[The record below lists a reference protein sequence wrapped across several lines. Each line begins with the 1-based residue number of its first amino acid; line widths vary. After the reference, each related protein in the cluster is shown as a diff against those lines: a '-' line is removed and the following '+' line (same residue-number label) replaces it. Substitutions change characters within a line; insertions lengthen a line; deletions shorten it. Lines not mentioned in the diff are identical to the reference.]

1 MLRQCRVALALFPA
15 FALGVEFLSGC
26 GGNNAPPIPGSGSS
40 GCVGPPGANVSCAA
54 GGGPTPRPLGPQ
66 PVFGMTDTVGSPPP
80 ISGGTLLVT
89 RDGNT
94 AVASDPDRDAI
105 YVVDLTARSL
115 TFTIALQPG
124 DEPGRLAED
133 GAGLVHVALRG
144 GGALVTVDRATGA
157 VLARR
162 NVCPAPRGVAWDAST
177 DLVWVACATGEL
189 VALPSAGGAA
199 AQSVVVE
206 RDLRDVIVQ
215 PDGTLIVSKFRSA
228 ELLRVRSDGAVAA
241 RTPLPANAGS
251 AAHVAWRI
259 IAGPSAVT
267 TLAVHQQEATRPIL
281 TNMPGGY
288 SSGGVSPGSGGPPV
302 VGSGPLVLPADGG
315 PAFFPGG
322 PPGPET
328 IVESVVTVLGTD
340 GSVLRSPALV
350 PRAILPVDIALSP
363 EGGMV
368 AVASAG
374 FGFVN
379 SPGVWLVPID
389 ASTGSRGLNAGQSPV
404 VAVAFD
410 RSGDVL
416 AQTLEPAALL
426 FIATSTGE
434 TVNSLLLSATSRHHT
449 GSDIFHT
456 QAGGLIACASCHP
469 EGGDDGHLW
478 LLDGLPRRT
487 PSLRGTIAGTAPYHW
502 PGEELDMS
510 MLIGDV
516 YTGRMS
522 GAKLDPSQQQALK
535 DWVESIPAPAAP
547 SWVDANAARRG
558 QALFQGSA
566 GCATCHS
573 GAKFT
578 NNATVNVGTGRD
590 PGREPDGGAPPTA
603 FQVPPLVGVGW
614 RTPLFHDGCA
624 ASVADRFGKCATP
637 QHGSTAQLS
646 SQDVGDLTAYLDT
659 L

>member
-1 MLRQCRVALALFPA
+1 
-15 FALGVEFLSGC
+15 
-26 GGNNAPPIPGSGSS
+26 
-40 GCVGPPGANVSCAA
+40 
-54 GGGPTPRPLGPQ
+54 
-66 PVFGMTDTVGSPPP
+66 
-80 ISGGTLLVT
+80 VT

-115 TFTIALQPG
+115 TFTVALRPG

-133 GAGLVHVALRG
+133 GAGRVHVALRG
-144 GGALVTVDRATGA
+144 GGALVSIDRATGTL
-157 VLARR
+157 VARR
-162 NVCPAPRGVAWDAST
+162 SVCPAPRGVAWDEST

-189 VALPSAGGAA
+189 VALPSAGGATA
-199 AQSVVVE
+199 RSVVVE
-206 RDLRDVIVQ
+206 RDLRDIIVQ
-215 PDGTLIVSKFRSA
+215 RDGTLTVSKFRSA
-228 ELLRVRSDGAVAA
+228 ELLRVRSDGAVAG
-241 RTPLPANAGS
+241 RTSLPANAGS
-251 AAHVAWRI
+251 AAQVAWRI
-259 IAGPSAVT
+259 IAGPSGVS
-267 TLAVHQQEATRPIL
+267 TLAVHQEEATRPIP

-288 SSGGVSPGSGGPPV
+288 SGGGSGFGPGSGSFTV
-302 VGSGPLVLPADGG
+302 DASSPLLVSADGG
-315 PAFFPGG
+315 PGFFPGG
-322 PPGPET
+322 PLGGET
-328 IVESVVTVLGTD
+328 IVESVVTVLGMD
-340 GSVLRSPALV
+340 GSVLRSPAPV
-350 PRAILPVDIALSP
+350 PEAILPVDIALSP

-389 ASTGSRGLNAGQSPV
+389 ASSGSRGLNPGQSPV

-410 RSGDVL
+410 RSGNLL

-426 FIATSTGE
+426 FITTATGE
-434 TVNSLLLSATSRHHT
+434 TVNSLPLSSTSRHHT
-449 GSDIFHT
+449 GNDIFHT
-456 QAGGLIACASCHP
+456 QAGGFIACASCHP
-469 EGGDDGHLW
+469 EGGDDGHVW
-478 LLDGLPRRT
+478 LLDGMPRRT

-510 MLIGDV
+510 MLIDDV
-516 YTGRMS
+516 YAGRMS
-522 GAKLDPSQQQALK
+522 GAKLDASQRQALK

-547 SWVDANAARRG
+547 SWVDTNAAQRG
-558 QALFQGSA
+558 RALFQGSA
-566 GCATCHS
+566 GCAACHS

-578 NNATVNVGTGRD
+578 NNATVNVGTGHD
-590 PGREPDGGAPPTA
+590 QGRQPDGGAPPMA

-646 SQDVGDLTAYLDT
+646 PPDVRDLTAYLES